1 MAIMENMIASLI
13 ATAALAQ
20 AAPATYLDSRAV
32 AGVKVREAEARAAM
46 IFFTP
51 DPNTLLTLS
60 RDGELRW
67 IDIRKPQDEDTI
79 RRKQIGEVPIW
90 VMSPK
95 QKKEL
100 EELRKNEIL
109 LVFGENAP
117 KMQAQK
123 LRILGD
129 KEFALTDRH
138 DEVFFYSTE
147 TGELLRKFKLKAL
160 PDLHTGLDL
169 VSPNNEYVSFSD
181 TERRVQMVYKLST
194 GEKLFEVPRTF
205 LETCAFLSDNK
216 RFAHLADGKL
226 TIYSLETKKV
236 LETIKLPEPKTA
248 NLVASPVANVIA
260 YNTMTASYNYEGI
273 TILNLDT
280 KKVTQ
285 GSKELREFGC
295 SMFSPDGKTLLLSA
309 EKWINSIDV
318 ATGAHKN
325 SMRPYFTAMWDVIH
339 SLDMNGAGDK
349 IILVNDPNNT
359 NIDLPYSIL
368 IDLKGKPADV
378 VKYPIKRG

>member
-1 MAIMENMIASLI
+1 MIATLI
-13 ATAALAQ
+13 ASAALTQ
-20 AAPATYLDSRAV
+20 AAPAAYYLDSRSV
-32 AGVKVREAEARAAM
+32 AGVKVREAESRAAM

-51 DPNTLLTLS
+51 DPNILLTLS

-67 IDIRKPQDEDTI
+67 IDTRKPVNEDTI

-95 QKKEL
+95 QKKEVEDL
-100 EELRKNEIL
+100 KKNEINQ
-109 LVFGENAP
+109 VFGLNEP
-117 KMQAQK
+117 KMKAQK

-160 PDLHTGLDL
+160 PDLHTGIDL

-226 TIYSLETKKV
+226 TLYSLETKKV
-236 LETIKLPEPKTA
+236 IETIKLPEPKTA

-260 YNTMTASYNYEGI
+260 YNTMNASFNYEGI

-280 KKVTQ
+280 KKVTPA
-285 GSKELREFGC
+285 SKELREFGC
-295 SMFSPDGKTLLLSA
+295 TMFSPDGKTLILSA

-318 ATGAHKN
+318 ATGAHKF
-325 SMRPYFTAMWDVIH
+325 SMRPYFSAMWDVIY

-368 IDLKGKPADV
+368 IDLKGKPGDP
-378 VKYPIKRG
+378 VKYPIKRS